1 MKTIL
6 SIFTLMIGLS
16 LRAQAQEFT
25 ITYYLSGA
33 WWETRTLS
41 GLTLDAGEIR
51 IWLYSDGVAEAER
64 EFDDQIFDFCDG
76 TWNETRNSFGVVTS
90 VKMSFVSDF
99 AGEVFTLTAKRGK
112 VTGKFASTRVG
123 KVQATFLDP
132 PVEGLK
138 KMPRSRQ

>member
-6 SIFTLMIGLS
+6 SLFTLLIGLS
-16 LRAQAQEFT
+16 LRAHAQEFT

-33 WWETRTLS
+33 WWETKTLP

-51 IWLYSDGVAEAER
+51 IWLYSDGVAQAER
-64 EFDDQIFDFCDG
+64 EFDDEIFDFSEG
-76 TWNETRNSFGVVTS
+76 TWTETRNSFGVVTS
-90 VKMSFVSDF
+90 VKMYFVSDF
-99 AGEVFTLTAKRGK
+99 VGEVFTLTAKRGK

-138 KMPRSRQ
+138 TARRKQ